1 MLNIAEIFAKFA
13 KVLAGAA
20 TEIAAKFAEASS
32 YTTSLQGDHQLSK
45 CQNVR
50 SDIMQLKVDHPLFG
64 NVCSENTIK
73 ILFFS
78 KY

>member
-45 CQNVR
+45 CQIVR
-50 SDIMQLKVDHPLFG
+50 SDIMQLKVD
-64 NVCSENTIK
+64 IK
-73 ILFFS
+73 
-78 KY
+78 K